1 MSMPRSSVPSQWAAL
16 GASSEAPLGWVGRH
30 SLLLYLLHQPVI
42 YGVLT
47 AASLLW

>member
-1 MSMPRSSVPSQWAAL
+1 M
-16 GASSEAPLGWVGRH
+16 GRH

-47 AASLLW
+47 VVFLLLRQGGGAL